1 MDRLEPKDLSDDT
14 ATEQFMTCFYKHLF
28 RGESASES
36 LHKARK
42 WMRNNGFDKVSQ
54 WAPFM
59 IMGDNVTF
67 DFGNWPGCLAH
78 LKSHDFDKISVA
90 E

>member
-1 MDRLEPKDLSDDT
+1 MN
-14 ATEQFMTCFYKHLF
+14 CFYKHLF

-67 DFGNWPGCLAH
+67 DFGNWPGRLAH
-78 LKSHDFDKISVA
+78 FKSHDFDKTSV
-90 E
+90 EE